1 MRKKL
6 LFLVAAI
13 LLLALA
19 ACGGGGES
27 SEGNASNTSN
37 ETEGAEN
44 EAAPAADGDSITFA
58 TTSEAGNLNPMMLPT
73 VSDTYVTHMIYDS
86 LVIPDEELKMVGSLA
101 KDWDVSEDG
110 KTYTFYLEEG
120 VTWHDGEPFTAEDVE
135 FTFTALADPR
145 DRKSTRLNSSHVA
158 IS

>member
-27 SEGNASNTSN
+27 NEGNASNTSN

-44 EAAPAADGDSITFA
+44 EAAPAADGGSITVA
-58 TTSEAGNLNPMMLPT
+58 TTSGPGNLDPTIWPT

-86 LVIPDEELKMVGSLA
+86 HVIPDEEVQMVGSLA
-101 KDWDVSEDG
+101 RDGDVSEDR
-110 KTYTFYLEEG
+110 KTYT
-120 VTWHDGEPFTAEDVE
+120 VDIAE
-135 FTFTALADPR
+135 
-145 DRKSTRLNSSHVA
+145 
-158 IS
+158 

>member
-27 SEGNASNTSN
+27 SEVNASNTSN

-44 EAAPAADGDSITFA
+44 EAAPAADGGSITVA
-58 TTSEAGNLNPMMLPT
+58 TTSEPGNLNPMIWPT

-86 LVIPDEELKMVGSLA
+86 FVIPDEELKMVGSLA
-101 KDWDVSEDG
+101 KDWDVSDDG
-110 KTYTFYLEEG
+110 KTYTFYPEEG
-120 VTWHDGEPFTAEDVE
+120 DKWHDCKQFTADIIDL
-135 FTFTALADPR
+135 T
-145 DRKSTRLNSSHVA
+145 
-158 IS
+158 